1 MERLSV
7 KQWNRI
13 KTSLSAIALGA
24 CITAALVQPTIARS
38 EGDDGMDNPP
48 QPNPTEHKFG
58 GPTGQKFGGGERGGP
73 GRGGSGN
80 GGPRPNG
87 QRPMR
92 PEEMMEELDL
102 TPAQQEKVRA
112 IYEQEREQMRAIHE
126 KTRTSVMALLNAEQK
141 AQFEK
146 MPQPGPPRG
155 GQRGGRPGGPDGQ
168 DGDGPGEDFRPMGGM
183 QDEDHG
189 RPVALIAKDL
199 GVTPEQFRAAFK
211 KVTPAPRGERPTEA
225 QRMANRKVLSE
236 TLGVSP
242 EKLDEVMDRYRPEGP
257 DGPPRPE

>member
-1 MERLSV
+1 MERLNMQ
-7 KQWNRI
+7 QWNRI
-13 KTSLSAIALGA
+13 KTGGAAIVLGI
-24 CITAALVQPTIARS
+24 CIGTVMAQPTVARS
-38 EGDDGMDNPP
+38 DGDDDMDNPP

-73 GRGGSGN
+73 GN
-80 GGPRPNG
+80 GEPGHGPRPNG

-102 TPAQQEKVRA
+102 SPAQQEKVRA

-141 AQFEK
+141 AKFEK
-146 MPQPGPPRG
+146 MPQPGPPG
-155 GQRGGRPGGPDGQ
+155 GPRGGRPGGPDG
-168 DGDGPGEDFRPMGGM
+168 GGPGEGNRPMMHGGM

-189 RPVALIAKDL
+189 RPVALIARDL

-225 QRMANRKVLSE
+225 QRLANRKILSDA
-236 TLGVSP
+236 LGVSP